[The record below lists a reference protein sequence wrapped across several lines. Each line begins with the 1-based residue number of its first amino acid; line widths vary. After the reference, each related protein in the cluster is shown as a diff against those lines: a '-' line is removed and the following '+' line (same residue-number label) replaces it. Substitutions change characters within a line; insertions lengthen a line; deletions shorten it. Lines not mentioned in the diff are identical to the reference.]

1 MNLSY
6 KDVQFI
12 IEALDYR
19 IKSYQEVL
27 EVLEDEDQISDIN
40 NDCYFLENLCQDLA
54 QCLNEKSLP
63 KVKL

>member
-27 EVLEDEDQISDIN
+27 EVIEDEDQISDLS
-40 NDCYFLENLCQDLA
+40 NDCYFLENLRQDLT

-63 KVKL
+63 KVRL

>member
-27 EVLEDEDQISDIN
+27 EVLEDEDQISDIS
-40 NDCYFLENLCQDLA
+40 NDCYFLENLRQDLT
-54 QCLNEKSLP
+54 QRLNETSLP